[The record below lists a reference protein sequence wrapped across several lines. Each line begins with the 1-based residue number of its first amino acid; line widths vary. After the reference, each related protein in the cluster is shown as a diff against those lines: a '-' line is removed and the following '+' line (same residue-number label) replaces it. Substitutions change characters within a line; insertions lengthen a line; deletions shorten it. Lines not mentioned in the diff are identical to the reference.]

1 MSAYDEATEQAIR
14 IEQAKN
20 VLRKA
25 GYYVDNLWSIP
36 DVQEMF
42 ECDNETAMK
51 VLNNALTSDTTIE
64 QIWFAIELDGNDKGL
79 TRKEL

>member
-1 MSAYDEATEQAIR
+1 MSTYDEATEQAIR

-36 DVQEMF
+36 DVQSKF
-42 ECDNETAMK
+42 NCDDETAME
-51 VLNNALTSDTTIE
+51 VLNSALTNDATME
-64 QIWFAIELDGNDKGL
+64 QIWFAIGFHGEEEGL
-79 TRKEL
+79 TRKEE